1 MGKTTDKGFSRRK
14 MMLITGGAV
23 AGASALMAAP
33 YRRNIKQVAR
43 RVLASNV
50 LGRSLINLGDASY
63 EEWLNEVGATF
74 TLGGNTNMLL
84 VGVRALP
91 TSGARPSNVRQQGFA
106 AFFEPMNSQS
116 VAPNLIYT
124 VYHSSYGAMLLY
136 LGGSSDPA
144 TPRRMVAV
152 FN

>member
-1 MGKTTDKGFSRRK
+1 MGKTSEMRFTRRK
-14 MMLITGGAV
+14 AMLVGGAAV
-23 AGASALMAAP
+23 AGASALVAAP

-50 LGRSLINLGDASY
+50 VGRSLISLADASY
-63 EEWLNEVGATF
+63 DEWLNEVGATF
-74 TLGGNTNMLL
+74 TLGYNTNMVLA
-84 VGVRALP
+84 GVRPLP
-91 TSGARPSNVRQQGFA
+91 TIGARPDSVRQQGFA
-106 AFFEPMNSQS
+106 AFFDPAGGQT
-116 VAPNLIYT
+116 VAPDLIYT

-136 LGGSSDPA
+136 LGGTNNPA